1 MPDGGA
7 VLAAVAGGLGT
18 GAFVW
23 RGLYPTLMDD
33 IKTIYTTRKPQAVT
47 ARDVASLRFVI
58 DMFEETSRLHPKR
71 VFIVFEDKN
80 YTYAMVDAMANRVA
94 NVVAAWNLTVG
105 ETVAIMAYN
114 SPEFL
119 WTFLGVLKLGLA
131 GTFINY
137 HLQEEPLIHS
147 LTASRSRHL
156 IVGRGAEL
164 VDTILGVYDKLPEDF
179 TVFVSGTTRKSLPDR
194 IMSFDFLMTRSLPV
208 PVCKVA
214 REKVTLL
221 SPLCYIYTSGTTGL
235 PKPAI
240 ISQGKGIRQTHG
252 YRAIDFSHQDVT
264 YVVTPLYHSAA
275 TCVGVFNTIGEGAT
289 IVLRRKFSAS
299 HYWEDVRKYK
309 VTVIQYIGELC
320 RYLLRVPKH
329 PLDGVHSI
337 RAAFGNGLRSDIWDE
352 FKTRFRIPQIYEFF
366 GATEGTALL
375 MNCCNKVGA
384 IGRWSPIIRWVNG
397 GKSGFHIVKFDPVT
411 EQPIRDKEGK
421 CIPIQPG
428 ESGLLLA
435 VKPPNT
441 VTFYLGPKAM
451 NEKKLMKNVL
461 QLGDEFF
468 NFGDLVYLDHDYY
481 VYFRDRIG
489 DTFRWKGE
497 NVSTTEVANVMT
509 QLNFIHDVNV
519 YGVSISGSDGRAG
532 MAAVQLEEGYELTSS
547 ILSELYS
554 HVVGHL
560 PHYARPVFIR
570 VVQEFNTTQTMKH
583 QKLRLVEEGFDVEAV
598 RDPLFV
604 INNQSKTYEALTA
617 SNIGTIL
624 TARL

>member
-1 MPDGGA
+1 MPGGGA

-47 ARDVASLRFVI
+47 ARDVASWRFVI
-58 DMFEETSRLHPKR
+58 DMFEETSRLHPER

-156 IVGRGAEL
+156 IVGR
-164 VDTILGVYDKLPEDF
+164 
-179 TVFVSGTTRKSLPDR
+179 
-194 IMSFDFLMTRSLPV
+194 
-208 PVCKVA
+208 
-214 REKVTLL
+214 
-221 SPLCYIYTSGTTGL
+221 GL

>member
-1 MPDGGA
+1 MPSGGA

-47 ARDVASLRFVI
+47 ARDVASWRFVI
-58 DMFEETSRLHPKR
+58 DMFEETSRLHPER

-275 TCVGVFNTIGEGAT
+275 TCVGVFNTIGEGS
-289 IVLRRKFSAS
+289 I
-299 HYWEDVRKYK
+299 Y
-309 VTVIQYIGELC
+309 VI
-320 RYLLRVPKH
+320 
-329 PLDGVHSI
+329 SI
-337 RAAFGNGLRSDIWDE
+337 Y
-352 FKTRFRIPQIYEFF
+352 P
-366 GATEGTALL
+366 
-375 MNCCNKVGA
+375 
-384 IGRWSPIIRWVNG
+384 
-397 GKSGFHIVKFDPVT
+397 
-411 EQPIRDKEGK
+411 
-421 CIPIQPG
+421 
-428 ESGLLLA
+428 
-435 VKPPNT
+435 
-441 VTFYLGPKAM
+441 
-451 NEKKLMKNVL
+451 
-461 QLGDEFF
+461 
-468 NFGDLVYLDHDYY
+468 
-481 VYFRDRIG
+481 
-489 DTFRWKGE
+489 
-497 NVSTTEVANVMT
+497 
-509 QLNFIHDVNV
+509 
-519 YGVSISGSDGRAG
+519 
-532 MAAVQLEEGYELTSS
+532 
-547 ILSELYS
+547 
-554 HVVGHL
+554 
-560 PHYARPVFIR
+560 
-570 VVQEFNTTQTMKH
+570 
-583 QKLRLVEEGFDVEAV
+583 
-598 RDPLFV
+598 
-604 INNQSKTYEALTA
+604 
-617 SNIGTIL
+617 
-624 TARL
+624 